1 MESNLDSRL
10 RLAYQARLHLH
21 ADPQT
26 NVYRLFHGYS
36 EGHPGLV
43 IDCFGDVAIIEN
55 RGASSEEIE
64 TAALVIEEL
73 WGFLSIVLKERGESP
88 KALLGTLPSSPAV
101 VLEDGLRYHV
111 ETWAP
116 RNPGI
121 YLDARPARS
130 WLRDN
135 SDGRRILNLFSFAG
149 SLGVAAMAGG
159 ALGVT
164 HVDTQKRALRR
175 CEQNHGLNDQAI
187 GSRDLQRQD
196 VRKMLRQAARS
207 SRRFGG
213 VIVDP
218 PPAVAGNALTPMSLA
233 PLVGRVIAPGG
244 WMLCFFHHDKESW
257 DVLEATTAEALGRP
271 SKVIWRGCSGDD
283 FPESVPERDL
293 RLSVLQL

>member
-1 MESNLDSRL
+1 MNRIRE
-10 RLAYQARLHLH
+10 AYQRREALH

-26 NVYRLFHGYS
+26 TTYRLFHGYS
-36 EGHPGLV
+36 EGMPGLA
-43 IDCFGDVAIIEN
+43 IDRYDDVA
-55 RGASSEEIE
+55 
-64 TAALVIEEL
+64 VIESKGADSEAL
-73 WGFLSIVLKERGESP
+73 LVAFDALRTFESFSCIIAKERGEPP
-88 KALLGTLPSSPAV
+88 KALLGTLPGSPAV
-101 VLEDGLRYHV
+101 VLEEGLRYQV

-135 SDGRRILNLFSFAG
+135 SEGRRILNLFSFAG
-149 SLGVAAMAGG
+149 SLGVASMAGG

-175 CEQNHGLNDQAI
+175 CEENHRLNDQAI

-196 VRKMLRQAARS
+196 VRKMLRQAVRS

-233 PLVGRVIAPGG
+233 PLLSKVIAPGG
-244 WMLCFFHHDKESW
+244 WVLCFFHHDSRSW
-257 DVLEATTAEALGRP
+257 DVLEAATTDGLGWP
-271 SKVIWRGCSGDD
+271 SKVIWRGRSGSD
-283 FPESVPERDL
+283 FPESSPERDL
-293 RLSVLQL
+293 RLSVLASTA